1 MLHQGGDL
9 QGKQPGRKV
18 RQVKQAI
25 EHNGLGMAVDG
36 KNDTDNTDDQVAE
49 YGNQRGPALIP
60 MNVVANSV

>member
-1 MLHQGGDL
+1 
-9 QGKQPGRKV
+9 
-18 RQVKQAI
+18 
-25 EHNGLGMAVDG
+25 MAVDG